1 MKTKLTLIIGATK
14 FIPDLGL
21 GDLFTS
27 SDVNR
32 AIGIVRTNGIET
44 SASAD
49 PIAKVRVRARQET
62 AKKLIFFSL
71 HIFIGECRTFRSLF
85 PNVSLL
91 SHSCVCNAR
100 CVQLEDHA
108 IEIR

>member
-1 MKTKLTLIIGATK
+1 MLGGLCCFMKTKLTLIIGATK

-49 PIAKVRVRARQET
+49 AIAKVRVRARQET
-62 AKKLIFFSL
+62 AKK
-71 HIFIGECRTFRSLF
+71 
-85 PNVSLL
+85 
-91 SHSCVCNAR
+91 
-100 CVQLEDHA
+100 
-108 IEIR
+108 